1 MCVTK
6 LWKSQNLTQKWLDSF
21 YYRWISTL
29 KKIVLKQG
37 VKLPYEKRTI
47 LYLEQHA
54 FVRLLSSI
62 FCCKY
67 VISSSKIAKKVA
79 KNGAMFCKNEH
90 FFAYGSFSPLF
101 VHKNSTKPSRLQKF
115 LRFQTQS
122 KKRSYFVTYRFNQ
135 KTVQGIR
142 SIRNFVSRLLMYN
155 KIFLD
160 KLL

>member
-1 MCVTK
+1 MCVAK

-122 KKRSYFVTYRFNQ
+122 KKKILFCYLQIQPKNSPGY
-135 KTVQGIR
+135 